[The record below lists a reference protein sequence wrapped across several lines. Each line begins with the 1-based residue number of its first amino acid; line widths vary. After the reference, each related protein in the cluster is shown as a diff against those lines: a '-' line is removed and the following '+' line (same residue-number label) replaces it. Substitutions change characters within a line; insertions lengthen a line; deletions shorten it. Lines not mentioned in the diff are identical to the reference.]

1 MARTEE
7 EAEPQPAYRPANQ
20 GERPTW
26 WPEDQNFYPGRKSR
40 RPLRFSTETWTYHSW
55 ISNRRETAAMERDW
69 LAQLRTWQA
78 EGKDVDAI
86 YSTRPKPAPVT
97 STPEV
102 KPTNDDVIVPVV
114 SCNRNIIEFCCD
126 KHSTL
131 GKPTSYSRGCRV
143 TRITEKEDGT
153 SHDTLLD
160 MMNEMRSDTTMVW
173 SAIPGGTPWRR
184 LHDAKHGDDPEYR
197 ERMRQHDKTFDAL
210 WDNFVQIAEH

>member
-1 MARTEE
+1 MARTD
-7 EAEPQPAYRPANQ
+7 EAEPRPAYRQANQ
-20 GERPTW
+20 GERPIW
-26 WPEDQNFYPGRKSR
+26 WPEDKNFYPGKKTR
-40 RPLRFSTETWTYHSW
+40 RPLWYPTDVWTYHSH
-55 ISNRRETAAMERDW
+55 RRETAAMEREWQD
-69 LAQLRTWQA
+69 QLRAWEA

-86 YSTRPKPAPVT
+86 FSPRPKATPAT

-160 MMNEMRSDTTMVW
+160 MMNEMRSDTTM
-173 SAIPGGTPWRR
+173 
-184 LHDAKHGDDPEYR
+184 
-197 ERMRQHDKTFDAL
+197 
-210 WDNFVQIAEH
+210 